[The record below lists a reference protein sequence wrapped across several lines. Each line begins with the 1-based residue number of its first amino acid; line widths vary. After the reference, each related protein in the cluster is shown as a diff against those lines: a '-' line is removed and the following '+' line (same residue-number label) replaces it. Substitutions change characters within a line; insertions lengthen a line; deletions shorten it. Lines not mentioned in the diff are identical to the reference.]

1 MQVYADVLKIPSMR
15 WQSVVDFVVLST
27 VIYWLLDWARQ
38 TRVLRLFMGIG
49 GLVLAG
55 SAARRLDLV
64 VTAWILHV
72 AAIAA
77 VVLLVVVYHIEIGH
91 ALTRLDPLNRL
102 VRSLPAEQLSDQLAI
117 AEAVFSMAA
126 TRRGALIVLTGKDPV
141 GNIVNGGVPLGGS
154 VSKEILE
161 AIFRRV
167 SPVHDGAV
175 IIDNG
180 RISRVGVF
188 LPLTSRED
196 LPKYYGT
203 RHRAAIGLAEQSDA
217 RVIVVSEERCE
228 VSLVEGTRIYLAEN
242 SNQLVELMQ
251 TAGHPAPLPSKHRL
265 LTRLYSNLRLKL
277 SALGI
282 ASLIWGL
289 VFMTGSS
296 VRTFTVPIEFENVP
310 TGLEISEPANDV
322 LAVQLRAATRLFTT
336 LDESHLV
343 VRADLRGMTEGVHD
357 IEVTPDNLNL
367 PPGISLEKAVPRALR
382 VRLVPRQSDSQ
393 ANPNPAGEG
402 PT

>member
-1 MQVYADVLKIPSMR
+1 MPDLANLLKISSIR
-15 WQSVVDFVVLST
+15 WQSVVDFVVLSI

-38 TRVLRLFMGIG
+38 TRVLRLFVGIG
-49 GLVLAG
+49 CLVLTG
-55 SAARRLDLV
+55 SAARRLDLI

-77 VVLLVVVYHIEIGH
+77 VLLLVVVYHTEIRQ
-91 ALTRLDPLNRL
+91 ALTRLDPLSRL
-102 VRSLPAEQLSDQLAI
+102 VRSLPVQLPDQLAI

-126 TRRGALIVLTGKDPV
+126 TCRGALIVLAGKDSL
-141 GNIVNGGVPLGGS
+141 GNIVNGGVPLGWA

-161 AIFRRV
+161 AIFRKV

-175 IIDNG
+175 IIENG

-217 RVIVVSEERCE
+217 KVIVVSEERGE
-228 VSLVEGTRIYLAEN
+228 VSLVEGPRVYPAEN
-242 SNQLVELMQ
+242 SDRLVELMQ
-251 TAGHPAPLPSKHRL
+251 TADPPSPLPTRQRL
-265 LTRLYSNLRLKL
+265 LNSLYRNLRLKL

-289 VFMTGSS
+289 VFMTGTS
-296 VRTFTVPIEFENVP
+296 VRTFTVPVEFENVP
-310 TGLEISEPANDV
+310 VGLEISEPANNLLV
-322 LAVQLRAATRLFTT
+322 VQLRAATQLFAT
-336 LDESHLV
+336 LDESQLV
-343 VRADLRGMTEGVHD
+343 IRIDLRGMTGGVHS
-357 IEVTPDNLNL
+357 IEVKPDNLNL

-382 VRLVPRQSDSQ
+382 IRLVPR
-393 ANPNPAGEG
+393 
-402 PT
+402 